1 MISKCRIE
9 STIGIG
15 LCLCSLRVDV
25 LFFIIV
31 LAVVIISLSYY
42 PNRQEWELS
51 IVSIRLCSFSVSEL
65 PK

>member
-25 LFFIIV
+25 VFVIIV

-51 IVSIRLCSFSVSEL
+51 IVTIKLCSFSVSEL

>member
-25 LFFIIV
+25 LFVIIV
-31 LAVVIISLSYY
+31 LVIISLSYY

-51 IVSIRLCSFSVSEL
+51 IVTIKLCSFSVSEL